1 MKLNKLSSA
10 LMVFTAVGVMALPV
24 SQAFAAPDQA
34 KIAER
39 KAKKSQAVGEKVGK
53 AIGKAYD
60 LYGQNKVN
68 EALALLTPLEPSV
81 AFDRAYLYNFMGKL
95 YAEKEPEKAISYLVK
110 AMKEDVL
117 GFNDQAGGLKLIG
130 DLYLSNKK
138 YQEAITYYNK
148 WSDFTGETD
157 PNVDMRIA
165 NCYYEMKQ
173 FQKVIEP
180 ADRAIAHFKAPRKEP
195 YMMKVGSYYELKQT
209 KKAIDVLETL
219 VSVFPEEKGSW
230 VQLANFYNLDE
241 QYDRALAVMELA
253 YKQGFLS
260 KENEIKLLAN
270 LYVNNSIPYR
280 AAEVLEKHLKSGLLK
295 KERGVLSSIASS
307 YSSARNFDKAAEY
320 YGVLG
325 QMENDGEFYRRQGS
339 ALLNANRNAEA
350 VSALL
355 KALEVGVK
363 DKGKVHVDLIS
374 AYFFQGKMAEAYRQ
388 VELAR
393 KNGQEKMAASWG
405 PYVKERA
412 EKKGIKLN

>member
-10 LMVFTAVGVMALPV
+10 LMVFAAVGVMVLPV

-53 AIGKAYD
+53 AIGKAYE
-60 LYGQNKVN
+60 LYGQKKES
-68 EALALLTPLEPSV
+68 EAIALLLPLEPSN
-81 AFDRAYLYNFMGKL
+81 AFDRAYLYNFIGKL
-95 YAEKEPEKAISYLVK
+95 YAEKDQQKAISYLVK
-110 AMKEDVL
+110 AMNEDVL
-117 GFNDQAGGLKLIG
+117 SFNDQAGGLKLIG

-138 YQEAITYYNK
+138 FQEAIGYYNK
-148 WSDFTGETD
+148 WLDFTGEFD

-173 FQKVIEP
+173 YQKVMEP

-195 YMMKVGSYYELKQT
+195 YSMKLGAYYEMKQT
-209 KKAIDVLETL
+209 KKAVEVLETA
-219 VSVFPEEKGSW
+219 VSVFPDDKSFW

-241 QYDRALAVMELA
+241 QYDRALAVMELS
-253 YKQGFLS
+253 YKQGFLT

-270 LYVNNSIPYR
+270 LYVNNNIPYR
-280 AAEVLEKHLKSGLLK
+280 AAEILEKHLKSGLLK
-295 KERGVLSSIASS
+295 KERAILSSIASS
-307 YSSARNFDKAAEY
+307 FSAARNFEKAAEY
-320 YGVLG
+320 YGMLAVT
-325 QMENDGEFYRRQGS
+325 ENDGEFYRRQGN
-339 ALLNANRNAEA
+339 ALLNANRNADA
-350 VSALL
+350 VSALN

-363 DKGKVHVDLIS
+363 DKGKVHVDLIG
-374 AYFFQGKMAEAYRQ
+374 AYFYQGKMAEAYRH

-393 KNGQEKMAASWG
+393 QNGQEKMAASWG

-412 EKKGIKLN
+412 EKKGIKL